1 MFQSTCLL
9 RKHINF
15 VKENKRRRV
24 AREGRRGDGGGGV
37 GEIVTDFL
45 NGNRFI
51 FD

>member
-24 AREGRRGDGGGGV
+24 AREGRRGDGGGG
-37 GEIVTDFL
+37 GRRDCD
-45 NGNRFI
+45 RFS
-51 FD
+51 